1 MKNYYSIL
9 GVTPDSSDA
18 EIKSAYRKLARKYHP
33 DVNPYGTARFKDIT
47 EAYETLSD
55 AKKRIH
61 YDTVNGF
68 FKSSPKQEKQH
79 TSSNKADSEYKKQAS
94 FQNHT
99 EPKMSK
105 EEFSKKINDIFE
117 EFSKPKLKKEKT
129 TPKRGEDLY
138 EDIFVNI
145 KEAVNGAERIINVMH
160 STACPNCKGRKFI
173 NGSLCHLCKGTG
185 EKVEHKKITVKIPK
199 NVKNGTKLRI
209 PQEGSSGLNGG
220 KNGDLYL
227 KIKIE
232 PNNKISFDGNNVIY
246 NVPITPFEAVLGG
259 SISVPSFDANLNLKI
274 PPKTHSGQKFR
285 LAGQGL
291 KQNGKTG
298 DMIVIVHIEIP
309 CSLSDDEIRLYEKLK
324 KVSTQ
329 NIREN
334 LLNE

>member
-1 MKNYYSIL
+1 M
-9 GVTPDSSDA
+9 
-18 EIKSAYRKLARKYHP
+18 
-33 DVNPYGTARFKDIT
+33 
-47 EAYETLSD
+47 
-55 AKKRIH
+55 
-61 YDTVNGF
+61 
-68 FKSSPKQEKQH
+68 
-79 TSSNKADSEYKKQAS
+79 
-94 FQNHT
+94 
-99 EPKMSK
+99 
-105 EEFSKKINDIFE
+105 
-117 EFSKPKLKKEKT
+117 
-129 TPKRGEDLY
+129 
-138 EDIFVNI
+138 
-145 KEAVNGAERIINVMH
+145 
-160 STACPNCKGRKFI
+160 
-173 NGSLCHLCKGTG
+173 
-185 EKVEHKKITVKIPK
+185 
-199 NVKNGTKLRI
+199 
-209 PQEGSSGLNGG
+209 NGG

>member
-324 KVSTQ
+324 KISTQ